1 MKAQSSKLKA
11 EGFKPDVIGQAA
23 WKCEPG
29 GLFWSLLMVS
39 QKVDFTHSVNILGA
53 LKMFS

>member
-1 MKAQSSKLKA
+1 MRAQSSKLKA
-11 EGFKPDVIGQAA
+11 EGFNPDVIGQAA

-29 GLFWSLLMVS
+29 GLFWSPLMVS

-53 LKMFS
+53 LKIFS